1 LEAFE
6 MLAVKINNVAPQM
19 QTSTLIFTIVI
30 AIVRFHPGTF
40 LPRVLFDVGSVFPK
54 ASSSRNAAAL

>member
-1 LEAFE
+1 
-6 MLAVKINNVAPQM
+6 VKTNNVAPQV

-30 AIVRFHPGTF
+30 AIVRFHTGTF
-40 LPRVLFDVGSVFPK
+40 LLRIQFDVGSVFPK